1 MIKEYERCLFCMN
14 EDCTSACKKGGTPA
28 KFLRSLYF
36 GNVTNI
42 NADCENCETVDCEK
56 ACLRGKIDY
65 AVHIKD
71 LAKNYKNSD
80 SPIAEDET
88 GISLETNFCGIKCEN
103 PFFLSSSVVASDYEM
118 CARALKMGWGGIVYK
133 TIGLGEIKDV
143 SPRFGQ
149 LSNGSLK
156 GFRNLEQISDK
167 PAATDFEILK
177 RLKKDFPEKVIC
189 ASIMGQNEAEWAA
202 LARQCEMAG
211 VDLIE
216 LNFSCPHMK
225 AQNMGSDVGTDTELV
240 ERFTAAVRGAVNLPI
255 LAKMTPNLTDVAPSA
270 KAAMKGGA
278 TGIAAINTI
287 KSLTGFLSE
296 KDTIDH
302 KTAISGYS
310 GRNVKPIALRFICD
324 IAKALPGIPI
334 SGMGGIENAYDS
346 AEFFALGCAN
356 VQITTAVMEYGYRI
370 IDDLTLGLKNYL
382 ITSGYK
388 NLDEFIGSSI
398 EKIESAD
405 NLNRESLVYPV
416 FERDKCIGC
425 GRCAISCSDGGHGAI
440 EFDKNPKLIGGKCVG
455 CHLCRL
461 VCPADA
467 VSVSKRVTKEKV
479 Q

>member
-14 EDCTSACKKGGTPA
+14 EDCTAACKKGGTPA

-42 NADCENCETVDCEK
+42 NADCENCETVDCET
-56 ACLRGKIDY
+56 ACIRGKIDY
-65 AVHIKD
+65 PVHIKD
-71 LAKNYKNSD
+71 LAKISD
-80 SPIAEDET
+80 TAPIPD
-88 GISLETNFCGIKCEN
+88 ISLETEFCGIKCEN

-149 LSNGSLK
+149 LSGGSLK

-167 PAATDFEILK
+167 PAATDFEILR
-177 RLKKDFPEKVIC
+177 RLKTDFPNKAIC
-189 ASIMGQNEAEWAA
+189 ASIMGQNEAEWAE
-202 LARQCEMAG
+202 LARECEAAG

-225 AQNMGSDVGTDTELV
+225 AQNMGSDVGSDTDLV
-240 ERFTAAVRGAVNLPI
+240 ERFTAAVRSATNLPI
-255 LAKMTPNLTDVAPSA
+255 LAKMTPNLTDVSPSA

-296 KDTIDH
+296 KDTIEQ

-324 IAKALPGIPI
+324 IAKTLPGIPI

-346 AEFFALGCAN
+346 AEFIALGCGN

-370 IDDLTLGLKNYL
+370 IEDLLLGLKNYL
-382 ITSGYK
+382 FSAGYK
-388 NLDEFIGSSI
+388 NLDVFIGSALERI
-398 EKIESAD
+398 APAD
-405 NLNRESLVYPV
+405 SLNRNSLVYPV
-416 FERDKCIGC
+416 FEREKCIGC
-425 GRCAISCSDGGHGAI
+425 GRCAISCSDGGHSAI
-440 EFDKNPKLIGGKCVG
+440 TFDKTPKLIPAKCVG

-461 VCPADA
+461 VCPAGA
-467 VSVSKRVTKEKV
+467 VSVSKRVEKKENLQTV
-479 Q
+479 

>member
-1 MIKEYERCLFCMN
+1 MN
-14 EDCTSACKKGGTPA
+14 EDCTAACKKGGAPA

-36 GNVTNI
+36 GNVTKT

-65 AVHIKD
+65 PVHIKD
-71 LAKNYKNSD
+71 LAKKYKHSD
-80 SPIAEDET
+80 SQTSIAAEND
-88 GISLETNFCGIKCEN
+88 ISLEIDFCGIKCEN
-103 PFFLSSSVVASDYEM
+103 PFFLSSSVVASGYEM

-149 LSNGSLK
+149 LSAGSLK

-177 RLKKDFPEKVIC
+177 RLKNDFPEKVIC
-189 ASIMGQNEAEWAA
+189 ASIMGQNEAEWEE
-202 LARQCEMAG
+202 LARQCEIAN

-240 ERFTAAVRGAVNLPI
+240 ERFTAAVRGVTNLPI

-296 KDTIDH
+296 KDTIEY

-324 IAKALPGIPI
+324 IAKTLPGIPI
-334 SGMGGIENAYDS
+334 SGMGGIENALDS
-346 AEFFALGCAN
+346 AEFIALGCAN

-370 IDDLTLGLKNYL
+370 IDDLKLGLKRYL
-382 ITSGYK
+382 SGAGYK
-388 NLDEFIGSSI
+388 SLGDLVGSALETI
-398 EKIESAD
+398 APAD
-405 NLNRESLVYPV
+405 TLNRESLVYPV
-416 FERDKCIGC
+416 FEREKCIRC
-425 GRCAISCSDGGHGAI
+425 GRCAISCSDGGHDAI
-440 EFDKNPKLIGGKCVG
+440 AFEKMPKLIPTKCVG

-461 VCPADA
+461 ICPADA